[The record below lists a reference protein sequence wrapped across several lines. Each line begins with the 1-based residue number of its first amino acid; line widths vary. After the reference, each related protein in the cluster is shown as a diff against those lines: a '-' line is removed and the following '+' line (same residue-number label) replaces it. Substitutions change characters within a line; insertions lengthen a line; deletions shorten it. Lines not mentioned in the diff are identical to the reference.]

1 MCATYL
7 PFTCAIHNLIT
18 CLLWPI
24 VTAHAIAKALRL
36 SVSYRAKTCYAQRG
50 SAALHSLTQN
60 AEARH
65 AETAE
70 IHERSYRPE
79 ADRARPWLA
88 EAPLRLGHCRS
99 RLADLY
105 DHLPHAVRHQ
115 HAHSPSPEPPGIR
128 LELL

>member
-1 MCATYL
+1 
-7 PFTCAIHNLIT
+7 AIT
-18 CLLWPI
+18 
-24 VTAHAIAKALRL
+24 KALQL
-36 SVSYRAKTCYAQRG
+36 SVSCRAKTCYSQRG
-50 SAALHSLTQN
+50 GPALHSLTQN

-65 AETAE
+65 AAIAE

-79 ADRARPWLA
+79 VDPAWPCLA
-88 EAPLRLGHCRS
+88 EAPLRLGHCRG

-115 HAHSPSPEPPGIR
+115 YARSPSPEPPGIR